1 MNSMSSGAKDDGKYY
16 LGSMEFYINQ
26 EAPQKWHKLDV
37 PVSEWK
43 RIYGSRDTPQQPN
56 CDDCGVMAS
65 KAADAIEASLL
76 LKFGRNWPGIRLR
89 RRMPHVLGASD
100 GRLEAPLRCPRCTS

>member
-1 MNSMSSGAKDDGKYY
+1 MSSGAKDDGKYY

-43 RIYGSRDTPQQPN
+43 RIYGSRDTPQQPS
-56 CDDCGVMAS
+56 C
-65 KAADAIEASLL
+65 
-76 LKFGRNWPGIRLR
+76 
-89 RRMPHVLGASD
+89 
-100 GRLEAPLRCPRCTS
+100 

>member
-1 MNSMSSGAKDDGKYY
+1 MLDACINATAMVIASVEGKDCTVVPPSSVNSSTRKYPTTA
-16 LGSMEFYINQ
+16 S
-26 EAPQKWHKLDV
+26 
-37 PVSEWK
+37 
-43 RIYGSRDTPQQPN
+43 
-56 CDDCGVMAS
+56 VMAS

-100 GRLEAPLRCPRCTS
+100 GRLEAPVRCPRCTS